1 MNKCFF
7 LTKGSKRPVSKQL
20 YSSILLDKLAVNES
34 MIISV
39 TDILLKA
46 MDQMT
51 TCNVKRAGH
60 SDNPEKNQL
69 IQLCSSS
76 FTQCISAFF
85 GSLLQFTALN
95 FLVFIHSALIPTSFF

>member
-1 MNKCFF
+1 MNKRFF

-51 TCNVKRAGH
+51 TCNVKRAVTVTTLKKI
-60 SDNPEKNQL
+60 N
-69 IQLCSSS
+69 S
-76 FTQCISAFF
+76 FNSAVPLLHSAF
-85 GSLLQFTALN
+85 
-95 FLVFIHSALIPTSFF
+95 